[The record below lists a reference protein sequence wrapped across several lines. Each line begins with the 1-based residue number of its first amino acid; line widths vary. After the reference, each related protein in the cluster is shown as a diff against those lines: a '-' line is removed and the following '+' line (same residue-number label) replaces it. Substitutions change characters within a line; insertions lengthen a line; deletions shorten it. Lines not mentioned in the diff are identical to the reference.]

1 MFIVLQ
7 RKSLKQNEDLLFKK
21 RYKGNQGKLIFINF
35 LVFQFIKKKG
45 KGPKGTST
53 KDPGTKPKWGR
64 MEGGVGGAGESGGGK
79 METIVFEQQQKMI
92 KEKKAQS

>member
-1 MFIVLQ
+1 MFVLRFFKKLTIETEIMMFIVLQ

-64 MEGGVGGAGESGGGK
+64 MEGGRWGG
-79 METIVFEQQQKMI
+79 I
-92 KEKKAQS
+92 KQWQ

>member
-1 MFIVLQ
+1 MFVLRFFKKLTIETEIMMFIVLQ

-45 KGPKGTST
+45 KGHKGTCI
-53 KDPGTKPKWGR
+53 KDPWTQPKVGR
-64 MEGGVGGAGESGGGK
+64 NEGGRWGLVG
-79 METIVFEQQQKMI
+79 
-92 KEKKAQS
+92 